1 MKKFLSVIIAI
12 MIIFTAAAAHPAA
25 DTAAYLQKTVTE
37 PTVASVGGEWTIIAL
52 ARGGSEI
59 SDSYF
64 QKYYANVQSYV
75 IEKNGI
81 LHTKKYTEYSRVILA
96 LTAIGK
102 DARNICGY
110 DLTEPLLDCDKT
122 VWQGIN
128 GAIWALIALDCR
140 NFGSDEIKN
149 AYIDHILSR
158 QNADGGW
165 AFSDESEKSEADI
178 TAMALCALAKH
189 RDRADV
195 KAAVDGAL
203 IFLSLVQCADGGYTA
218 YGSET
223 SESAAQVLTALS
235 TLGISYEDSRFVKNG
250 KTVVDNIN
258 SFKNADGSFSHTD
271 SPNLMATEQCC
282 YALVAA
288 DRLKNGKTALFDMS
302 DVMIENN
309 PVQNDT
315 PVTIPQI
322 KYPDRTFDD
331 ISGHKAQ
338 AAIEDLARRGI
349 INGMTDDSFAPDA
362 TMTRA
367 EFAAITVRAL
377 ALPLGTETPF
387 ADIAPADWHF
397 GYVGAAYK
405 AGIINGV
412 SDTEFD
418 PDGTITN
425 EQAAAMVC
433 RAARLLGMENTLSDE
448 SVRNILAEFDDY
460 TSVSDWARG
469 SVAFCY
475 SAGICNRGELNIRPQ
490 DAIKRYEV
498 AQMIYNTLKM
508 INE

>member
-1 MKKFLSVIIAI
+1 MKKFISATIAI
-12 MIIFTAAAAHPAA
+12 IIILTSALASPVA
-25 DTAAYLQKTVTE
+25 DTAAYLTKTVTD
-37 PTVASVGGEWTIIAL
+37 PTVASVGGEWTVIAL
-52 ARGGSEI
+52 AHGGSEN
-59 SDSYF
+59 SDDYF

-75 IEKNGI
+75 REKNGV

-102 DARNICGY
+102 DVRNICGY
-110 DLTEPLLDCDKT
+110 DLTAPLLDCDKT

-140 NFGSDEIKN
+140 NFGTDAIKD
-149 AYIDHILSR
+149 AYIEHILSR

-165 AFSDESEKSEADI
+165 AFSDEAEESEADI

-189 RDRADV
+189 RGRTDV
-195 KAAVDGAL
+195 KTAVDGAL
-203 IFLSLVQCADGGYTA
+203 LFLSHTQCDDGGYTA

-223 SESAAQVLTALS
+223 AESAAQVLTALS
-235 TLGISYEDSRFVKNG
+235 ALGISYEDARFVKNG
-250 KTVVDNIN
+250 KTLVDNIN

-288 DRLKNGKTALFDMS
+288 DRLKNGKTPLFDMS
-302 DVMIENN
+302 DVALTDSTADQPTSTN
-309 PVQNDT
+309 V
-315 PVTIPQI
+315 PQI
-322 KYPDRTFDD
+322 KYPGKTFAD
-331 ISGHKAQ
+331 ISGHRAQ
-338 AAIEDLARRGI
+338 TAIEYLSGRGI

-367 EFAAITVRAL
+367 EFAAITVRTL
-377 ALPLGTETPF
+377 GLPLGTATPF
-387 ADIAPADWHF
+387 ADIVTDDWHF

-418 PDGTITN
+418 PNGTITN

-433 RAARLLGMENTLSDE
+433 RAARLLGTENALSDE

-460 TSVSDWARG
+460 TSVSAWARE

-475 SAGICNRGELNIRPQ
+475 SAGICDRGELNIRPQ

-498 AQMIYNTLKM
+498 AQMIYNVLRST
-508 INE
+508 NP